1 MSQLIE
7 MDKKVWQL
15 QQEVRTKIERKRRRR
30 ERRRREVE
38 CERII
43 VNGSKEE
50 KAAAVAEQKKR
61 SIIDKRNV
69 EGGMDIDEEDQM
81 ELEEDEEGLSSDTD
95 EMTESD

>member
-50 KAAAVAEQKKR
+50 KAAAAAEQKKR